1 MATVKEKGITT
12 DNVFMVVRDEV
23 TGQVMGF
30 THGHNIVTRAGRDHV
45 ARLFQDGTQVLTLM
59 SQAQIHVATLVITPP
74 TVSANRSWYTVALS
88 GVRSMDSGWPM
99 INGGDSGNNP
109 GTFATWIT
117 TFKTTFAAAQ
127 AIGTIKGVAV
137 APPQS
142 AATSSRPVFNF
153 FTLSR
158 AQYRQ
163 KTALDLLSVYCG
175 IAFLNP

>member
-1 MATVKEKGITT
+1 MSTVKEKGITT

-45 ARLFQDGTQVLTLM
+45 ARLFQDGTQVMALM
-59 SQAQIHVATLVITPP
+59 SQAQIHVATRIITTP
-74 TVSANRSWYTVALS
+74 TASANRSWYTVALS
-88 GVRSMDSGWPM
+88 GVRSMDSGWPQ

-127 AIGTIKGVAV
+127 AIGTIVGVAV
-137 APPQS
+137 AES
-142 AATSSRPVFNF
+142 RAAATSSAAIFNF
-153 FTLSR
+153 FSLTTP
-158 AQYRQ
+158 RQ
-163 KTALDLLSVYCG
+163 KTTLDLLSVYCG